1 MGIINERHAPHA
13 RFGYARKKKY
23 FEYVKR
29 MGGREG
35 QPSHGKVVRP
45 RKKRIEG
52 EGKGYIIYSES
63 SQPPPSF
70 LRAEEIVYGVCG
82 GGECGYFN
90 SALLGVT
97 VKNCGMPHHRQE
109 RERESLFEN

>member
-1 MGIINERHAPHA
+1 
-13 RFGYARKKKY
+13 
-23 FEYVKR
+23 

-52 EGKGYIIYSES
+52 EGKGYIIFSES

-70 LRAEEIVYGVCG
+70 LRAEGIVYGMCVCV
-82 GGECGYFN
+82 GGEMWVFQFGSHGGDSEKLRYAA
-90 SALLGVT
+90 SSSG
-97 VKNCGMPHHRQE
+97 E
-109 RERESLFEN
+109 RER